1 MNNAISVDFNHLS
14 DDELTAIIANHKT
27 MSSDYQRVDGRAFA
41 ASVVLQERQNKKSPG
56 KQKFIKPA

>member
-1 MNNAISVDFNHLS
+1 MNAISLDFNHLS
-14 DDELTAIIANHKT
+14 DAQLNAITANHKT

-41 ASVVLQERQNKKSPG
+41 ASIVLQERQNKKSPS

>member
-1 MNNAISVDFNHLS
+1 MNALSVDFNALTDNELLAVIDNHNTLS
-14 DDELTAIIANHKT
+14 PN
-27 MSSDYQRVDGRAFA
+27 YQRVDGRAFA

>member
-1 MNNAISVDFNHLS
+1 MNNAISVDFSETTYEQLN
-14 DDELTAIIANHKT
+14 AIIANHKT
-27 MSSDYQRVDGRAFA
+27 LSSDYQRVDGRAFA